1 MANTF
6 YMVIQDKTI
15 IDVLTNISYVRTQV
29 VHNRLMVCS
38 KEYAEGILSSDNNTI
53 WYVSDLI
60 EENTKDYPTVTL
72 IEIDEDRYNTLKDI
86 LDLNETVEYEEPQE
100 SGTDDEPSEDEV
112 ITIEFVRE
120 AKITEMSNACNNKI
134 ISGFDIVLSDGKPHH
149 FDFTLEEQAN
159 FMFLKSSI
167 DAGQTSIPYH
177 AKNEPCRFFSP
188 EEILQIIEMG
198 VSIKTY
204 ETTYFNSLKQYIL
217 SLEQIEE
224 IRAVYYGM
232 SIPKEYYSEVMMVLS
247 NTSGTGSETDTVE

>member
-1 MANTF
+1 MTGTF

-29 VHNRLMVCS
+29 VHNRLMVCN

-72 IEIDEDRYNTLKDI
+72 IEIDEDRYNTLKNI
-86 LDLNETVEYEEPQE
+86 LDLNETVEYENPEE
-100 SGTDDEPSEDEV
+100 SGMDDEPSEDEV

-134 ISGFDIVLSDGKPHH
+134 VSGFDIVLSDGKSHH

-177 AKNEPCRFFSP
+177 AKNELCRFFSS

-198 VSIKTY
+198 VNIKTY

-217 SLEQIEE
+217 SLKQIEE

-232 SIPKEYYSEVMMVLS
+232 DIPKEYYSEVMMVLS
-247 NTSGTGSETDTVE
+247 NTSETDSETNM